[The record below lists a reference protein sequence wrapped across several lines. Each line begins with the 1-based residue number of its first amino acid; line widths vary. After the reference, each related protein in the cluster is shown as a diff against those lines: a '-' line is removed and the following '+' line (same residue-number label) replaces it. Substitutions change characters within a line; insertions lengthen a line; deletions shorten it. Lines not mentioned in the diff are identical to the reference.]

1 MPLAAKKRRGKGKEE
16 KIEEEW
22 IGGSE
27 GKMVGKLWGG
37 KGEKKEK
44 EREELINRA

>member
-1 MPLAAKKRRGKGKEE
+1 MWVFFTNVILAPMPLAAKKRRGKGKEE

-27 GKMVGKLWGG
+27 GKMVGKL
-37 KGEKKEK
+37 
-44 EREELINRA
+44 